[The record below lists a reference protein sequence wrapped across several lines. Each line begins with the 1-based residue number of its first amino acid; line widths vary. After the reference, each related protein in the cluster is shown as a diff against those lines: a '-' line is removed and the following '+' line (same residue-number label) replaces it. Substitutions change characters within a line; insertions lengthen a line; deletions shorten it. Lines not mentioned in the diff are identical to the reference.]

1 MATLT
6 FGTSF
11 FGTKFDWIILLT
23 LAVPSAL
30 ITENMWQIRIT
41 GEVAWRA
48 QERTQLCRTNC
59 SF

>member
-11 FGTKFDWIILLT
+11 FGTKFDWILLLT
-23 LAVPSAL
+23 LAVPSDL
-30 ITENMWQIRIT
+30 ITDNMCQIRIT

-48 QERTQLCRTNC
+48 QE
-59 SF
+59 